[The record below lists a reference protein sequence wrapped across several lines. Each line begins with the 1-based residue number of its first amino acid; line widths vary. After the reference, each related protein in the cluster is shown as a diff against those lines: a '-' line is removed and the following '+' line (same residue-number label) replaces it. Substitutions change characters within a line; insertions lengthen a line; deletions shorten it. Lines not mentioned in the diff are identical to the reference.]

1 MKKFVF
7 LFFSM
12 LAKILKQSTGK
23 LAWLRLQRVVEGE
36 VPFLI
41 VMDRFHM
48 TMLVYQNN
56 EEASILVY
64 QKQKGVGAR
73 NNSVCTLVIAH
84 LRYISILTCLRGKL
98 EIFTTPLSRNFL
110 RRYLSTKKTK
120 PNIEK

>member
-1 MKKFVF
+1 M
-7 LFFSM
+7 
-12 LAKILKQSTGK
+12 
-23 LAWLRLQRVVEGE
+23 
-36 VPFLI
+36 PFLI

-56 EEASILVY
+56 EKASILVY
-64 QKQKGVGAR
+64 QRQMGIGAR

>member
-1 MKKFVF
+1 M
-7 LFFSM
+7 
-12 LAKILKQSTGK
+12 
-23 LAWLRLQRVVEGE
+23 
-36 VPFLI
+36 PFLI

-84 LRYISILTCLRGKL
+84 LRYI
-98 EIFTTPLSRNFL
+98 
-110 RRYLSTKKTK
+110 
-120 PNIEK
+120 